1 MEKIRFDHSKLQGR
15 IIEKFGSRAAFAQ
28 HISRGESWLSNRLN
42 NKVHFTDEDIY
53 LLSSTE
59 NLDIPDAEI
68 PAYFFTV

>member
-1 MEKIRFDHSKLQGR
+1 MEFDHSKLRGR
-15 IIEKFGSRAAFAQ
+15 ITEKFGSQAAFAQ
-28 HISRGESWLSNRLN
+28 HIDRGASWLSNRLS

-53 LLSSTE
+53 LLSSPE